1 LGRGKLTGGAHAGG
15 RFSNR
20 TRGGRGV
27 GSGGAGGGGRAAAG
41 PQAGWA
47 AAGPTAGKA
56 ERGGKKGQ
64 LGHARGAAGPKREEK
79 GKEEKKNV
87 FLFLKPIF

>member
-1 LGRGKLTGGAHAGG
+1 VGPTRGG

-20 TRGGRGV
+20 THGGRSV

-41 PQAGWA
+41 PPR
-47 AAGPTAGKA
+47 GPQRGKR
-56 ERGGKKGQ
+56 RGGKKGQ
-64 LGHARGAAGPKREEK
+64 LGRARGGGWAKREEK